1 MAFPGRPTN
10 SGSRKINLS
19 NMRDILSQIVAS
31 IVDNPDE
38 VEVKEEEQD
47 GVVNFNVTVAKEDM
61 GKIIGKNGKVI
72 RAIRTVMKIPA
83 IKNNKKIFISLT
95 EIPQE

>member
-1 MAFPGRPTN
+1 
-10 SGSRKINLS
+10 
-19 NMRDILSQIVAS
+19 MRDVLSQIISS
-31 IVDNPDE
+31 IVEKPDE

-47 GVVNFNVTVAKEDM
+47 GVLNFTITVAKEDM

>member
-1 MAFPGRPTN
+1 
-10 SGSRKINLS
+10 
-19 NMRDILSQIVAS
+19 MRDVLSQIISS
-31 IVDNPDE
+31 IVEKPDE

-47 GVVNFNVTVAKEDM
+47 GVVNFTITVAKEDM

-83 IKNNKKIFISLT
+83 IKNSKKIFISLT